1 MPKQGSMIPKS
12 GIRFFGKD
20 HAQQKMEPHPD
31 AIGMEQA
38 PEQSNR
44 KGQKE

>member
-1 MPKQGSMIPKS
+1 MLKQKIAWSRKVES
-12 GIRFFGKD
+12 GFRKD
-20 HAQQKMEPHPD
+20 HAQQKLEPHPD

-44 KGQKE
+44 KGQKK